1 MYDAK
6 TLNNVNELNN
16 IRETNDCIRCDCIG
30 DRAYFRQIQYESMFE
45 FKTVHIPMENVIK

>member
-6 TLNNVNELNN
+6 NFEEVKKEKDTL
-16 IRETNDCIRCDCIG
+16 RCECIG

-45 FKTVHIPMENVIK
+45 FKTAHIPVENVIK